1 MLRAAFVAPC
11 LGLDEPVISSKNTAL
26 AVLNRFSLFRLRPR
40 SLWRKSPLSP
50 EENLRTERWL
60 ATARVFLAFSALLT
74 LWMDPAEVRSPWAYG
89 LLGFY
94 LAHSAAIMFLLRSP
108 QQSTPG
114 FRLLV
119 HGVDVLLPALLS
131 PFTTG
136 QSNPFFLF
144 FFVLAAAAY
153 RWGVWE
159 TVMTAVA
166 ALSLL
171 WMESLS
177 FEQGILR
184 AINSWSGENRM
195 PQIRADALGI
205 APKRLAME
213 SVYLIVMAL
222 LLGYLAERQKKLRA
236 ERDIAARMLGFV
248 RMDAGLG
255 GTLSQILTEFLR
267 LYGGRRAL
275 IAAHETGSHRV
286 MLAVL
291 DVRGAIPELQWIDPG
306 ASATDTYLRDSP
318 AATLYASRQAGGTS
332 LDITGLDAT
341 GTVLRN
347 IDPAVVRR
355 FGELHAFQTLAAAS
369 FSFSNELSGRIF
381 LIEPNFTSGTQED
394 LGFLQDLVRQITPAI
409 YNLYLLRRLRSRAGA
424 AERARLVRDLHDGAV
439 QSLIGVEMQVDVL
452 RRHSPSSDAITVELE
467 RIQGLLREE
476 VLKLRELMQE
486 MKSTQV
492 DARKLPAFLRDTV
505 QRFQRETGIAA
516 QFVVDADEIT
526 LPQPVCRELAGIAQ
540 EALVNVRK
548 HSGAK
553 RVVVQLQQDGEQ
565 WRLSIE
571 DDGAG
576 FPFSGRMNQSEL
588 DLTGR
593 APGIIRERVRL
604 IQGELTVESNPGVG
618 SKIEVTVSQVQA
630 IEIGSSSQ
638 YLFR

>member
-1 MLRAAFVAPC
+1 
-11 LGLDEPVISSKNTAL
+11 
-26 AVLNRFSLFRLRPR
+26 
-40 SLWRKSPLSP
+40 
-50 EENLRTERWL
+50 
-60 ATARVFLAFSALLT
+60 
-74 LWMDPAEVRSPWAYG
+74 MDPGEIRSPWAYG

-94 LAHSAAIMFLLRSP
+94 IAHSAAIMFLLRSP
-108 QQSTPG
+108 QQSTAG
-114 FRLLV
+114 FRFLV
-119 HGVDVLLPALLS
+119 HGVDVLLPALLA
-131 PFTTG
+131 PFTTA
-136 QSNPFFLF
+136 QSNPFFVWFLF
-144 FFVLAAAAY
+144 VFVLAAAAY
-153 RWGVWE
+153 RWGLWE
-159 TVMTAVA
+159 TVMTAIA
-166 ALSLL
+166 SLSVL

-177 FEQGILR
+177 FEEGILR
-184 AINSWSGENRM
+184 AINAWSGDNRM
-195 PQIRADALGI
+195 PVIRADALGI
-205 APKRLAME
+205 APKRLVME
-213 SVYLIVMAL
+213 SVYLIVVAL

-236 ERDIAARMLGFV
+236 EREIAVRMLGFV
-248 RMDAGLG
+248 RMDAGLS

-267 LYGGRRAL
+267 LYGARRAL

-291 DVRGAIPELQWIDPG
+291 EMRSSVPELQWIDPG
-306 ASATDTYLRDSP
+306 PSAGDTYLRESP
-318 AATLYASRQAGGTS
+318 VETFYAKRQTESNS
-332 LDITGLDAT
+332 LEITGLDET
-341 GTVLRN
+341 GSVLHGV
-347 IDPAVVRR
+347 DAGVVRR
-355 FGELHAFQTLAAAS
+355 FAELHAFETLAAAS
-369 FSFSNELSGRIF
+369 FTFSQELAGRIF
-381 LIEPNFTSGTQED
+381 LIEPNFASNTEED

-452 RRHSPSSDAITVELE
+452 RRHSPASDPITVELE

-505 QRFQRETGIAA
+505 QRFQRETGISA
-516 QFVVDADEIT
+516 QFVMDADEVT

-553 RVVVQLQQDGEQ
+553 RVVVQLLQDAEQ
-565 WRLSIE
+565 WRLTIE
-571 DDGAG
+571 DDGIG
-576 FPFSGRMNQSEL
+576 FPFSGRVTQSEL

-604 IQGELTVESNPGVG
+604 IQGELTVESKPGQG
-618 SKIEVTVSQVQA
+618 SKIEVMVSQGQ
-630 IEIGSSSQ
+630 ILEIGSSSQ